1 MGRIGRLGKKRSNEG
16 KEAREDWRL
25 NRKRL
30 RLLVKRSVY
39 GTMLEKI
46 RGQGIVMHKR
56 LVKTVRPESDRP
68 RVDFAFDAVAERAER
83 KQHQA
88 GHKPVSNREIFK
100 EQ

>member
-1 MGRIGRLGKKRSNEG
+1 
-16 KEAREDWRL
+16 
-25 NRKRL
+25 
-30 RLLVKRSVY
+30 
-39 GTMLEKI
+39 
-46 RGQGIVMHKR
+46 MHKR